1 MKTASTIR
9 TALHA
14 GHSVSVS
21 FLLLSLAAAAL
32 FSATVGATVY
42 STGAAGRTK
51 GSFAVS
57 SMGAATYTI
66 PIWAPPGPHGMTPHI
81 ALSYNSQG
89 SNGYVGVGWGISGL
103 SSIYRCNLTFAQDA
117 APAPVALVTGDG
129 YCMDGQRLRLT
140 AGTYGAAGST
150 YQTETANFVNVTAES
165 SAGNGPA
172 YFTAVDRNGVTYT
185 YGNGGNSQVLASG
198 SSTADSWML
207 NEVSDP
213 YGNTMTISYS
223 TTAAVGTVVPG
234 VISWTPSSSG
244 SGTYKYTMT
253 FNYGT
258 NAKPVTGYVAGT
270 PQSNSNLLSSIVV
283 AYSGTTVRTTYL
295 TYSTSSTTG
304 RETLADVQECAGSG
318 TSSCLAPTVITYQS
332 GTEGVSTTATSLA
345 HSVTAVH
352 YDFNGD
358 GYPDLLYVSGSTYYV
373 SFGSAS
379 GFGTGVNTG
388 IPSTATQVL
397 PGSLLGS
404 NQDGILAAVSGT
416 WYYYNWNGS
425 SFTQTS
431 TGLAYDSTA
440 AQYLLA
446 DVQGN
451 GLPALIASYF
461 SGNPTNGYTITI
473 DVHLNTGGGGSVS
486 FGSAVQAYQL
496 ANSHALAE
504 GPVLVSN
511 TDNAGGLTL
520 ALGKLR
526 SFDFNGDGRDDLAM
540 QTITEDP
547 IGCGGGSQVITST
560 QVQPQIACTYYINTY
575 EMITGGSTSSPTFT
589 PYAIYSAESSSVVP
603 VAFLDFNSDACT
615 DYIVGGT
622 IYIAG
627 CNGSTPSTIPL
638 GNSNVIGAMDWNG
651 DGLTDILVAN
661 GSTVG
666 VYLSTGT
673 GVSLISTSIPYSSSN
688 LYFTFDAN
696 GDGLDDLGYSTGSD
710 TYYYLHNGA
719 GTPPDLLTS
728 VTDGFGNYAKPTYV
742 SLTQAGDN
750 YVQYYDA
757 TYPEV
762 HFNGPLYVVINTTF
776 SDPSS
781 SSGGTY
787 SQQPWYYEAWSNLQ
801 GRGFNGFVSIASW
814 DTRNTL
820 YDYKYF
826 GQSFP
831 YTGMPVED
839 HLYDYATAKYVSET
853 LLSNSFTT
861 LSSTPYQERYFP
873 YASTVTAQQYEVGGT
888 ENSDLITTTSV
899 SYTYDTYGNP
909 TAITK
914 IVTDNDPGSP
924 YNGDTW
930 TTSISNT
937 PDESTS
943 PWCLSLLT
951 QSVITYSDSISSND
965 TVTITKSLT
974 PNTTDCDY
982 TQIVTQPSSA
992 QFKVTEALAYDA
1004 FGNVNSDT
1012 VTGVGMTGRVTT
1024 TNWGTTGQ
1032 FPMSVTDP
1040 TNATTQYNYNF
1051 SYGKKSSTTDP
1062 NGITTSWQYD
1072 GFGRKNQ
1079 ETRPDGTYT
1088 TWAYYN
1094 CANEIGC
1101 PLGSG
1106 TYGVNILRAVYNTNG
1121 TEQSGGA
1128 DFLDAIGRQ
1137 LVDIQLNLS
1146 GNGYYR
1152 NEKRYDSL
1160 GRVSETAF
1168 PCTYTAI
1175 TTPCSY
1181 WTTNTYDVLNRLTE
1195 SQRPISSTNSNL
1207 QTTSYAYAG
1216 RKTTI
1221 TDALSNTRTLIHDV
1235 NGWLRRTTDAYGYTV
1250 TTAFDAYGSKTAVTD
1265 SSSNTL
1271 WTGTYNYGLGP
1282 YLASASDMDMG
1293 TWTFTRDALGE
1304 KTLWTD
1310 AKGQNFSETYDA
1322 LSRPLTRSEPDY
1334 FTQWTYGSSASSH
1347 NIGKLQSVCTGTGS
1361 SPSSCTGNPGYAE
1374 SETYDSDG
1382 RQSQRTITLPGA
1394 SGTFTY
1400 TWAYNATTGLLNT
1413 LTYPASYPSTYSLQ
1427 LQYAYA
1433 EGYLYSITDISDT
1446 PNVTVW
1452 TNNAMN
1458 PARQITEETLG
1469 NGIVTNRSY
1478 DAVTGWLGTD
1488 ESGVGGGSGVK
1499 NLAFLYDEMGDVSQ
1513 RQDNNLGLT
1522 ENAYY
1527 DNDYRLTS
1535 TTLGG
1540 TQNLSVTYD
1549 DTMGNITSR
1558 SDVAGGASWTYSTTQ
1573 KHAVTEAGS
1582 SSYQYSYDANGNATA
1597 RQGNSIVWSSY
1608 NYPTTVNAG
1617 SGSTAETVAFS
1628 YGPDRKRWQ
1637 QMYTGNGTSE
1647 TTNYVGG
1654 LMEVVSSA
1662 STTTYRHYV
1671 YAGSEP
1677 VAVYARSS
1685 AGNTFSYVL
1694 SDHQGSNSDL
1704 TNSSGTSIV
1713 NESFTP
1719 FGQRR
1724 NPTTWSGAAS
1734 NSDLTTAA
1742 GITRQG
1748 YTFQTQLGLW
1758 MGMNHMNG
1766 RVEDAITG
1774 RMLSADPHVPDRT
1787 NPQSYNRYT
1796 YVNNNPLTATDPS
1809 GFCTP
1814 RWACKSVDGG
1824 GGGAS
1829 WADRHGLSSDPFNGV
1844 GDGTASAQGVQ
1855 GTDVTLGLGD
1865 GINWVGGV
1873 DPSLASI
1880 ANQLLASTNPLAAN
1894 LPSTSAGAPSVD
1906 DLQPVVISAQY
1917 ENPQN
1922 GALLPLGSSNP
1933 TASLLPGISVDPSLS
1948 NPSAAYQP
1956 IDPAYQAQQNA
1967 AAIDLAR
1974 AAGGT
1979 DVNQAIL
1986 GVMSPELSTA
1996 VTVAQAAATGQPTQ
2010 VVTQVGGDQING
2022 ALSTAAGD
2030 FVSAAGYSKAAPVV
2044 SIGVQLSTSY
2054 FNVGGALLAPLANGS
2069 QTNGSQTTSTAP
2081 FPGTA
2086 PGPPWTW

>member
-1 MKTASTIR
+1 VKTASTRR

-185 YGNGGNSQVLASG
+185 YGNGGNSQVLANG

-223 TTAAVGTVVPG
+223 TTAAVGTVVPS

-244 SGTYKYTMT
+244 SGTYNYTMT

-304 RETLADVQECAGSG
+304 RETLADVQECTGSG

-358 GYPDLLYVSGSTYYV
+358 GYPDLLYLNGSTYYV
-373 SFGSAS
+373 SFGSAT
-379 GFGTGVNTG
+379 GFGTGVNTN
-388 IPSTATQVL
+388 IPSTASQVL
-397 PGSLLGS
+397 PGDLLG
-404 NQDGILAAVSGT
+404 NGKDGILAAVSGT
-416 WYYYNWNGS
+416 WYYYTWNGS
-425 SFTQTS
+425 SFTSTS

-440 AQYLLA
+440 VQYLLA

-461 SGNPTNGYTITI
+461 SQTESGGITTSTFTI
-473 DVHLNTGGGGSVS
+473 DVHLNTGSGSSVS
-486 FGSAVQAYQL
+486 FGSAIQAYQL
-496 ANSHALAE
+496 SNGLQAAQ
-504 GPVLVSN
+504 PVLVSN
-511 TDNAGGLTL
+511 TDNAGGFTL

-526 SFDFNGDGRDDLAM
+526 SFDFNGDGRDDIAM
-540 QTITEDP
+540 QTITKNSP
-547 IGCGGGSQVITST
+547 VCS
-560 QVQPQIACTYYINTY
+560 PCTYTINTF
-575 EMITGGSTSSPTFT
+575 EMIAGGTTASPTFT
-589 PYAIYSAESSSVVP
+589 PYGIYSATGSTAVS
-603 VAFLDFNSDACT
+603 VAFLDFNSDDCT

-627 CNGSTPSTIPL
+627 CNGSTPSTITL
-638 GNSNVIGAMDWNG
+638 GNGNVIGVMDWNG

-666 VYLSTGT
+666 VYLSTGS
-673 GVSLISTSIPYSSSN
+673 GVSTLVATSIPYSSSN
-688 LYFTFDAN
+688 VYFTLDAN
-696 GDGLDDLGYSTGSD
+696 GDGLDDLGYWTGSD

-719 GTPPDLLTS
+719 GTPADLLTS
-728 VTDGFGNYAKPTYV
+728 VTDGFGNSASPTYV
-742 SLTQAGDN
+742 SLTQAGGN
-750 YVQYYDA
+750 YVQYDDA
-757 TYPEV
+757 TYPEEHYV
-762 HFNGPLYVVINTTF
+762 GPLYVVINTTF

-787 SQQPWYYEAWSNLQ
+787 SQQPWYYEAWTNLQ
-801 GRGFNGFVSIASW
+801 GRGFDGFYSIASW

-820 YDYKYF
+820 YDYRYF

-831 YTGMPVED
+831 YSGMPVED
-839 HLYDYATAKYVSET
+839 HVYNYSTTEYVSET
-853 LLSNSFTT
+853 LWSNSVTT

-873 YASTVTAQQYEVGGT
+873 YASTVTATQNEVGGT
-888 ENSDLITTTSV
+888 ENGDLITTTS
-899 SYTYDTYGNP
+899 SSFTYDTYGNP

-914 IVTDNDPGSP
+914 TVTDNDPGSP
-924 YNGDTW
+924 YSGDTW
-930 TTSISNT
+930 TTSVSNT
-937 PDESTS
+937 PDESTN
-943 PWCLSLLT
+943 PWCLTLMT
-951 QSVITYSDSISSND
+951 QSQVTYSDSISSSD
-965 TVTITKSLT
+965 TVTITKAFT
-974 PNTTDCDY
+974 PDTTHCDY
-982 TQIVTQPSSA
+982 TQIVTQPSSS

-1024 TNWGTTGQ
+1024 TSWGTTGQ

-1040 TNATTQYNYNF
+1040 TSATTSYNYNF
-1051 SYGKKSSTTDP
+1051 SYGKKSSATDP

-1072 GFGRKNQ
+1072 GFARKLQ

-1088 TWAYYN
+1088 TWQYSD
-1094 CANEIGC
+1094 CAGSTGC
-1101 PLGSG
+1101 MVG
-1106 TYGVNILRAVYNTNG
+1106 TNG
-1121 TEQSGGA
+1121 LNVAWDVYGTNAALLSNGGHYF
-1128 DFLDAIGRQ
+1128 DSVGRP
-1137 LVDIQLNLS
+1137 LMSDRVMLNGTS
-1146 GNGYYR
+1146 YSR
-1152 NEKRYDSL
+1152 TDTRYDSL
-1160 GRVSETAF
+1160 GRVSERSF
-1168 PCTYTAI
+1168 PCTYSAFTTAC
-1175 TTPCSY
+1175 TY
-1181 WTTNTYDVLNRLTE
+1181 WATNSYDVLNRLTQ

-1207 QTTSYAYAG
+1207 QTTSYAYTG
-1216 RKTTI
+1216 RTTTV

-1235 NGWLRRTTDAYGYTV
+1235 NGWLRQTKDAYGYTV
-1250 TTAFDAYGSKTAVTD
+1250 ATAYDGHGSKTKVTD

-1271 WTGTYNYGLGP
+1271 WTGTYNYGLGA
-1282 YLASASDMDMG
+1282 YLASATDMDMG
-1293 TWTFTRDALGE
+1293 AWTFTRDALGE
-1304 KTLWTD
+1304 KTGWMD
-1310 AKGQNFSETYDA
+1310 AKGQSFSETYDA

-1334 FTQWTYGSSASSH
+1334 FTQWTWGSSAANY

-1361 SPSSCTGNPGYAE
+1361 SPTTCTGNPGYAE
-1374 SETYDSDG
+1374 SETYDSFG
-1382 RQSQRTITLPGA
+1382 RRSQRTITLPGA
-1394 SGTFTY
+1394 NGTFTY
-1400 TWAYNATTGLLNT
+1400 AWAYNATTGLLNT
-1413 LTYPASYPSTYSLQ
+1413 LTYPASYPSTYSLE

-1433 EGYLYSITDISDT
+1433 EGYLQSVTDISDT
-1446 PNVTVW
+1446 PTVTVW
-1452 TNNAMN
+1452 TNNSMN
-1458 PARQITEETLG
+1458 PAGQITEETLG

-1488 ESGVGGGSGVK
+1488 ESGVSGGSGVK

-1522 ENAYY
+1522 ENGYY
-1527 DNDYRLTS
+1527 DNDYRLSS
-1535 TTLGG
+1535 TTLNG

-1549 DTMGNITSR
+1549 DTMGNIISR
-1558 SDVAGGASWTYSTTQ
+1558 SDVASGATWTYSSTQ

-1582 SSYQYSYDANGNATA
+1582 SSYQYGYDANGNATA

-1637 QMYTGNGTSE
+1637 QMYTGNSTSE

-1654 LMEVVSSA
+1654 LMDVVSSS

-1685 AGNTFSYVL
+1685 AGNAFSYVL

-1814 RWACKSVDGG
+1814 RWACKSVDGVPAG
-1824 GGGAS
+1824 GGL
-1829 WADRHGLSSDPFNGV
+1829 GLCRILCGGYDPGSNL
-1844 GDGTASAQGVQ
+1844 GTAATGSIQGMVVPTA
-1855 GTDVTLGLGD
+1855 G
-1865 GINWVGGV
+1865 
-1873 DPSLASI
+1873 
-1880 ANQLLASTNPLAAN
+1880 N
-1894 LPSTSAGAPSVD
+1894 LPSVSSGFVGYVGYAAYTDPMGDVSGGSDDDSPGVSNDASSSNTSSGANGNSASTDNSSPGSGALNQYLNQIANAALSGLNNVADTFNSIVGAPINAVGAMLNAD
-1906 DLQPVVISAQY
+1906 MDLPGNGSIAGSLPAIVPELASLSAVGPALNQAISAAGQ
-1917 ENPQN
+1917 
-1922 GALLPLGSSNP
+1922 LGSAV
-1933 TASLLPGISVDPSLS
+1933 TSVA
-1948 NPSAAYQP
+1948 PSAAASVLLMGS
-1956 IDPAYQAQQNA
+1956 PAASEVEIQASTLA
-1967 AAIDLAR
+1967 A
-1974 AAGGT
+1974 
-1979 DVNQAIL
+1979 
-1986 GVMSPELSTA
+1986 E
-1996 VTVAQAAATGQPTQ
+1996 
-2010 VVTQVGGDQING
+2010 
-2022 ALSTAAGD
+2022 
-2030 FVSAAGYSKAAPVV
+2030 AAPVAQV
-2044 SIGVQLSTSY
+2044 SVGPVSAPVEPAGGVEYTLDALS
-2054 FNVGGALLAPLANGS
+2054 ALWKPVEQAYNNLAKYLGL
-2069 QTNGSQTTSTAP
+2069 
-2081 FPGTA
+2081 
-2086 PGPPWTW
+2086 